1 MNGRNKFRR
10 QDTGSMLILDRI
22 FLAGDAAH
30 THSPKAGQGMNV
42 SIQDTY
48 NLIWKLASV
57 VTGIADQ
64 TILETYD
71 SERRPV
77 AEELMEM
84 DHRLVHAYQK
94 GGSTLDEVEQ
104 VRSKYAGFIS
114 GVQVTYPPSALVSSG
129 DVNAA
134 KRVSLGMRLPSLP
147 VIRQADAACRQL
159 AETLVS
165 DGSWKLIVF
174 PGDLRRPDRLDVL
187 NAFADAFST
196 RPHLLAT
203 TRAKISSAIGMVLVH
218 SSPRASV
225 NLLDLPEAFR
235 PFDDALG
242 YDYWKVFADDSAYG
256 NESGQAYKRYG
267 IHESRGCLV
276 LCRPDQHVAWIGGME
291 ELAELD
297 NFFGR
302 FSRKIGEMQSMPER

>member
-1 MNGRNKFRR
+1 
-10 QDTGSMLILDRI
+10 MLILLDRV

-48 NLIWKLASV
+48 NLVWKLASV
-57 VTGIADQ
+57 VTGIAEH

-84 DHRLVHAYQK
+84 DHLLVNAYQK
-94 GGSTLDEVEQ
+94 GGSALDEVEK
-104 VRSKYAGFIS
+104 VRRKYAGFIS
-114 GVQVTYPPSALVSSG
+114 GVQVTYPPSALVSIG

-134 KRVSLGMRLPSLP
+134 KHISLGMRLPSVP

-165 DGSWKLIVF
+165 DGSWRLIVF

-187 NAFADAFST
+187 NAFADAFSA
-196 RPHLLAT
+196 RSHLLAT
-203 TRAKISSAIGMVLVH
+203 TRGKRLSAICMVLVH

-225 NLLDLPEAFR
+225 NLLDLPGTFH

-242 YDYWKVFADDSAYG
+242 YDYWKVFADDSAHG
-256 NESGQAYKRYG
+256 TESGQAYKCYG
-267 IHESRGCLV
+267 IRESSGCLV
-276 LCRPDQHVAWIGGME
+276 LCRPDQHVAWIGTME
-291 ELAELD
+291 EWAELD
-297 NFFGR
+297 NFFSR
-302 FSRKIGEMQSMPER
+302 FSRKHGEMQSMPER